1 MGVSVIILIT
11 FLGIGFGLSGSSPS
25 TGLDEVANQK
35 PRLNQTASTA
45 STSTEKTVIVDSALG
60 NYTHAAVAAD
70 GGAICAKIGRYILL
84 KTVSFAN
91 FANLNI
97 SMTKF
102 SPKLMSIS
110 TMKQSW

>member
-1 MGVSVIILIT
+1 MGVSIIILIT

-25 TGLDEVANQK
+25 TGSDEVANHK

-70 GGAICAKIGRYILL
+70 GGAICAKIGRYYKKSQCYQLC
-84 KTVSFAN
+84 
-91 FANLNI
+91 
-97 SMTKF
+97 KF
-102 SPKLMSIS
+102 VNWEKLI
-110 TMKQSW
+110 T

>member
-25 TGLDEVANQK
+25 TGSDEVAK

-70 GGAICAKIGRYILL
+70 GGAICAKIGRYYRRQSVLPTL
-84 KTVSFAN
+84 
-91 FANLNI
+91 
-97 SMTKF
+97 
-102 SPKLMSIS
+102 SIS
-110 TMKQSW
+110 KLGKLI

>member
-1 MGVSVIILIT
+1 MGVSIIILIT

-25 TGLDEVANQK
+25 TGLDEVAIPK

-70 GGAICAKIGRYILL
+70 GGAICAKIGRYYRKKSVLS
-84 KTVSFAN
+84 T
-91 FANLNI
+91 
-97 SMTKF
+97 
-102 SPKLMSIS
+102 SPLSKLEKLI
-110 TMKQSW
+110 

>member
-1 MGVSVIILIT
+1 MGVSIIILIT

-70 GGAICAKIGRYILL
+70 GGAICAKIGRYYRKKSVLSTLPISKLG
-84 KTVSFAN
+84 KI
-91 FANLNI
+91 NL
-97 SMTKF
+97 TKF
-102 SPKLMSIS
+102 SEKKISYISI
-110 TMKQSW
+110 M